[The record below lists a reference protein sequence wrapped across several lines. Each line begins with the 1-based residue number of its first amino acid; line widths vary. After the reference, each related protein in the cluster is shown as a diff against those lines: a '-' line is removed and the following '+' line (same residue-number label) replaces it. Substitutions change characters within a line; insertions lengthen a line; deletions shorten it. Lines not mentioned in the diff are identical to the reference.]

1 MVGRPPA
8 GSRRYD
14 TGGGTICDM
23 AAVVLRGPANTA
35 PEALVG
41 PFSTLTDAEEW
52 ARGHP
57 RPDGYS
63 VAQALTPPD
72 DPGLGTTA

>member
-1 MVGRPPA
+1 
-8 GSRRYD
+8 
-14 TGGGTICDM
+14 M

-41 PFSTLTDAEEW
+41 PFPTLHEAEEW
-52 ARGHP
+52 ARGHQ

-63 VAQALTPPD
+63 VVQELTPPD
-72 DPGLGTTA
+72 DPGIGTTA

>member
-1 MVGRPPA
+1 
-8 GSRRYD
+8 
-14 TGGGTICDM
+14 M

-41 PFSTLTDAEEW
+41 PFLTLHEAEEW
-52 ARGHP
+52 ARGHQ

-63 VAQALTPPD
+63 VAHELTPPD
-72 DPGLGTTA
+72 DPGIGTTA